1 MNPPM
6 KYLWKAFTA
15 RPFGMPIPP
24 NFFGLA
30 LFGLLGAYLS
40 PGFFAL
46 GLGLEV
52 AYLAG
57 LAYSPRFRKAVDAG
71 ELPPPDP
78 AESRYNTLL
87 TKLDGLQ
94 QERQHGIAERV
105 REIFARFG
113 DAPLFQTHKNNL
125 EQLVWIHLKL
135 LAARQ
140 SIVIVVQTA
149 ISDSQ
154 KLDSQKADI
163 DDRLGDK
170 RLAEELRRSLE
181 QQKTVIEQ
189 RQQAHASATQRLEHI
204 DAELT
209 RIDQQIALIREQA
222 LLSTDEEQVGAS
234 LDALTASFNEAN
246 RWLHDQSDLLD
257 VFEMTASSPLPASVL
272 KQPVRNSVRE

>member
-1 MNPPM
+1 M

-30 LFGLLGAYLS
+30 LFGLLGAYMS
-40 PGFFAL
+40 PGFLAL
-46 GLGLEV
+46 GLGLEI

-57 LAYSPRFRKAVDAG
+57 LAYNPRFRKAVDAS

-78 AESRYNTLL
+78 AESRYNILL
-87 TKLDGLQ
+87 GKLDRFQ
-94 QERQHGIAERV
+94 QERQQGIEARV
-105 REIFARFG
+105 REIFVRLG

-140 SIVIVVQTA
+140 SIVLVVQTA
-149 ISDSQ
+149 VSESQ
-154 KLDSQKADI
+154 KLGDQKADI

-170 RLAEELRRSLE
+170 QLAEDLRRSLE
-181 QQKTVIEQ
+181 QQKEVIEQ
-189 RQQAHASATQRLEHI
+189 RQQAHTSAAQRLEHV
-204 DAELT
+204 DAELA
-209 RIDQQIALIREQA
+209 RIEQQIALIREQA

-257 VFEMTASSPLPASVL
+257 VFEMTASQPLPASVL
-272 KQPVRNSVRE
+272 QREPGQAARKRVLE